1 MSINH
6 KNMICENLNEKNNI
20 WKIRKYIYNE
30 VIKDLSKLIGKYI
43 KS

>member
-1 MSINH
+1 MSIHH
-6 KNMICENLNEKNNI
+6 KNMICENLNEKNNT

-30 VIKDLSKLIGKYI
+30 VIKDLSKLIGKYV